1 MLAVLFA
8 FAAAPAWAGSATFS
22 PNPTKPGSTV
32 TMTVTCNDSS
42 DTVTFTGDDDVFLNG
57 GSFPSVAQGPITM
70 TVKKTAKPGTYK
82 VAGVTCRSGSV
93 GSAPGTVTESF
104 SPSLTLKWRT
114 TTTTT
119 TASPSAPPAQATA
132 TTNGARLPFTGV
144 PVAVELLAGV
154 VLLGL
159 GTLLVVTRR
168 A

>member
-57 GSFPSVAQGPITM
+57 GSFPSVAQGPITL
-70 TVKKTAKPGTYK
+70 TV
-82 VAGVTCRSGSV
+82 
-93 GSAPGTVTESF
+93 
-104 SPSLTLKWRT
+104 KWRT

-119 TASPSAPPAQATA
+119 TASPSATPAQATA

-159 GTLLVVTRR
+159 GTLLVVARR
-168 A
+168 ACPLAC